1 MAESLFPPDFV
12 MRHQQAIGLRA
23 EQRDYI
29 ETNLEQARPHLQE
42 AEQRVWQE
50 AKKLESM
57 LRENQVNEQQILAQS
72 DRLVDLEKAVRRLH
86 LALMVRIKNSL
97 SPEQQAKLQDLRI
110 REP

>member
-1 MAESLFPPDFV
+1 
-12 MRHQQAIGLRA
+12 
-23 EQRDYI
+23 
-29 ETNLEQARPHLQE
+29 
-42 AEQRVWQE
+42 VWQE

-86 LALMVRIKNSL
+86 LALMVRIKNNL
-97 SPEQQAKLQDLRI
+97 NPEQQAKLQDLRI